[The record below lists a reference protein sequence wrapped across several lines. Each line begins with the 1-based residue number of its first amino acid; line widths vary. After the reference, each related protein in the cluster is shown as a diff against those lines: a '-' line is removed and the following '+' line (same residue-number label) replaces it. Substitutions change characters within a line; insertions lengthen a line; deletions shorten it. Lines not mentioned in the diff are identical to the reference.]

1 MTQDGFAVLIV
12 TAAVALVVGY
22 LVGRVRPWQR
32 LGNWAEDQVRFTGA
46 WVRGG
51 RVRQAVVVLVHVLV
65 RPRTSWHI
73 LRTPGTEARVPAPV
87 RDPNWVDNR
96 RTTGDKGGTS

>member
-1 MTQDGFAVLIV
+1 MSANASVITA
-12 TAAVALVVGY
+12 AAVALVVGY

-32 LGNWAEDQVRFTGA
+32 LGDWAEDQVRFTGA

-51 RVRQAVVVLVHVLV
+51 RARQAAVVLVHVLV

-73 LRTPGTEARVPAPV
+73 MRAPAHETRVPVPE
-87 RDPNWVDNR
+87 RDPNWISR
-96 RTTGDKGGTS
+96 RTTGDKGGPA